1 VVPTYFNVNVI
12 LSTHFTRYNLV
23 RTIFFGSNGYIK
35 RCNTGSSLYIA
46 KTSRG
51 FQHIQSWCVQV
62 GKCSSYLNKA
72 AQYWFHNPGTRLRCI
87 WHRFI

>member
-1 VVPTYFNVNVI
+1 VVPTYFNVNVMM
-12 LSTHFTRYNLV
+12 STHFTRYTLL
-23 RTIFFGSNGYIK
+23 RTIFIGSNGYIK
-35 RCNTGSSLYIA
+35 RCNTGSSLNIA

-72 AQYWFHNPGTRLRCI
+72 AQYWFHNPGTWLRRI
-87 WHRFI
+87 